1 MAKEDKIIVEGIIVE
16 CLPNSQFKVELPE
29 HEGLIVTA
37 TISGKIR
44 INNIKNGI
52 KMVINANFIMQGVW
66 MKVIVTMVVVAL
78 LQIVYAPLVFMG
90 QHVIYF

>member
-1 MAKEDKIIVEGIIVE
+1 VAIYKPKYKINLTQAILMAKEDKIIVEGIIVE

-44 INNIKNGI
+44 INNIKISLGD
-52 KMVINANFIMQGVW
+52 
-66 MKVIVTMVVVAL
+66 KVQVEVSPYDITKGR
-78 LQIVYAPLVFMG
+78 IVYRLK
-90 QHVIYF
+90 